1 MEPETTPPA
10 PAPYPDWWVHAP
22 KEQSLDRALL
32 DRATGP
38 ARLLLERLLAD
49 QEVYLLH
56 SYANAVSIRRL
67 GYNDH
72 GPVHARI
79 TTYNSLKLL
88 QKLHAAGVK
97 TSLEADQVGTFEDS
111 QAAVVLGCF
120 LHDLGMTVTR
130 DAHEW
135 HSIQLA
141 DPFIRRYLDEVFPDD
156 PARRVVLRSLAHEV
170 IVGHMGHS
178 RIHSVE
184 AGTVLVADG
193 TDMTRGRSRIPMNME
208 HDPTVGDMHRYSAG
222 SITRVDITEG
232 DAKPVRITIRMED
245 RTGLFQVEEVLMGK
259 VKQSPIMGYLEIC
272 AIVGEQ
278 APMFYLR

>member
-1 MEPETTPPA
+1 MAESSPF
-10 PAPYPDWWVHAP
+10 PDWRVHAP
-22 KEQSLDRALL
+22 KEQSLERALL

-38 ARLLLERLLAD
+38 AREVLEHLLSDE
-49 QEVYLLH
+49 EVYLYH
-56 SYANAVSIRRL
+56 SYANSVSVRRL

-79 TTYNSLKLL
+79 TTYNALKLL

-97 TSLEADQVGTFEDS
+97 TSLEAEQVGSFDDS
-111 QAAVVLGCF
+111 QVAVVLGCF
-120 LHDLGMTVTR
+120 LHDVGMAVTR
-130 DAHEW
+130 DSHEW
-135 HSIQLA
+135 HSIHLA
-141 DPFIRRYLDEVFPDD
+141 DPVIGRILERVYPDD
-156 PARRVVLRSLAHEV
+156 LARRVMLRSLAHEV
-170 IVGHMGHS
+170 IIGHMGHS

-208 HDPTVGDMHRYSAG
+208 HDPAVGDMHRYSAG
-222 SITRVDITEG
+222 SITRVEIGEG
-232 DAKPVRITIRMED
+232 EAKPVRITILMED

-259 VKQSPIMGYLEIC
+259 VKQSPIMRYLEIC
-272 AIVGEQ
+272 AVVEDQ

>member
-1 MEPETTPPA
+1 MSDSIPF
-10 PAPYPDWWVHAP
+10 PDWRAHAQ

-32 DRATGP
+32 ERATGP
-38 ARLLLERLLAD
+38 AQDALERLLGD
-49 QEVYLLH
+49 EEVYLLH
-56 SYANAVSIRRL
+56 SYANSVSVRRL

-79 TTYNSLKLL
+79 TTYNALKIL
-88 QKLHAAGVK
+88 QKLHAAGVR
-97 TSLEADQVGTFEDS
+97 TSLESEEIGSFDDS
-111 QAAVVLGCF
+111 QVAVVLGCF

-135 HSIQLA
+135 HSIQMA
-141 DPFIRRYLDEVFPDD
+141 DPVIRRILQGLYPDD
-156 PARRVVLRSLAHEV
+156 LPRQVVLRAMAHEV

-208 HDPTVGDMHRYSAG
+208 HDPAVGDMHRYSAG
-222 SITRVDITEG
+222 AITRLEITDGEV
-232 DAKPVRITIRMED
+232 KPARITIRMED

-259 VKQSPIMGYLEIC
+259 VKQSPIMLYLEIC
-272 AIVGEQ
+272 AVVADE